1 MSNTATNVSA
11 GKPKVGGA
19 IYRAPLSDSLVL
31 PTDAVTDLPAVF
43 VLLGYASDDGL
54 VNTNSPE
61 SETIKAWGGDPVLNI
76 LKEKTD
82 EFKIKLIEVL
92 NKDVLQTVYGRDNVT
107 GDLATGMTVKAN
119 SSEPEEFAWVFELV
133 MRGGVLKRIVLPD
146 AKMSELDD
154 IEYTDED
161 AVGYAMTL
169 LAMADSDGQTHY
181 EYLQA
186 PSKSASDNSDMNDG
200 K

>member
-1 MSNTATNVSA
+1 MPNTATNVSA

-31 PTDAVTDLPAVF
+31 PTDAVTDLPADF

-54 VNTNSPE
+54 V
-61 SETIKAWGGDPVLNI
+61 I
-76 LKEKTD
+76 LEEKTD

-92 NKDVLQTVYGRDNVT
+92 SKDVLQTVYGRDNVT

-161 AVGYAMTL
+161 AVGYDMKL

-186 PSKSASDNSDMNDG
+186 PSESAST
-200 K
+200 KAT